1 MDCQLKSKRIDL
13 CLKRVMKGINKI
25 TINTGLSEKSVAHI
39 IRTLHFTLPFFL
51 LFFISY
57 GPNILVLF
65 SIFFL
70 TIIYSGFIILQGC
83 LLSSIEAFIF
93 KDDFFITD
101 PALELCRME
110 LTTKNRYKI
119 SYIVGGLYLIL
130 ICFIIYLRFYKKG
143 N

>member
-1 MDCQLKSKRIDL
+1 MDCQLKSRRIDL
-13 CLKRVMKGINKI
+13 CLKRVMNGINKI
-25 TINTGLSEKSVAHI
+25 TTNTGLSEKSVANI
-39 IRTLHFTLPFFL
+39 IRTLHFALPFFL

-70 TIIYSGFIILQGC
+70 IIIYSAFIILQGC
-83 LLSSIEAFIF
+83 LLSSIESFMF

-110 LTTKNRYKI
+110 LTTKNRFRI
-119 SYIVGGLYLIL
+119 SYIVGGIYLIL
-130 ICFIIYLRFYKKG
+130 ICYIIYSRFYKKT